1 MKQIR
6 SLSLIIAWLVLG
18 VLFPWLVMGPLG
30 PRLESWW
37 AWGAA
42 HLPAMIQ
49 RWLQPGWMHLAVF
62 AALLLPGG
70 WLLKIAWPRLGWGMT
85 WLLSALFFGLVY
97 KAACF
102 LPDISSYPFSLSWSE
117 ASRYYYGSLYLS
129 EKVYGQPAALSIL
142 HPSRY
147 LLQAIPFLVNDSP
160 LWLHRAWQV
169 LLWLVS
175 SGLSGWLIARRAATH
190 QSGLVR
196 LALAMGAILFL
207 FQGPVYYHL
216 LVVVILVLWGFHR
229 AHPWRTLA
237 VVLLASL
244 WAGISRVNWLP
255 VPGMLA
261 AALYFVEVP
270 YRSDDFSRYNA
281 NKRLKSLLQGVT
293 RYLLPPAAW
302 TMLGSLAGWGSQ
314 RAYQALSGNPAAYF
328 GSSFSSDL
336 LWYRLLPN
344 PTYPLGILPSA
355 LLVSL
360 PVLGLMALRLLPAW
374 RSIHPLRL
382 LGLGS
387 ILGVLFAGGVVVSV
401 KIGGGSNLH
410 NLDAYLVLLLVIGG
424 YVWFGISAEGETTN
438 QGIGDKGQG
447 AGDMS
452 QGRKDRDLWKWGRR
466 MSPWMVGLA
475 AAVPLIFTLSA
486 GGIWPQRDTQAAQAD
501 LGTLRLAA
509 QQAVMNGG
517 KVLMI
522 NQRHLL
528 AFGELPGVP
537 LEADYE
543 LVFLMEMAMA
553 GNTDYLE
560 TFHADLENHRFDLII
575 AEPLAV
581 QYQGRARSFGEEN
594 DAWVNQ
600 VSTPVLCHYQP
611 LAALQTAGVVLY
623 VPGPG
628 TCP

>member
-1 MKQIR
+1 MKIIK
-6 SLSLIIAWLVLG
+6 SLSLVIAWLALG

-30 PRLESWW
+30 SELEGLW

-42 HLPAMIQ
+42 HLPGFIQ
-49 RWLQPGWMHLAVF
+49 RWLQPGWMHIFLL
-62 AALLLPGG
+62 AALLIPGG
-70 WLLKIAWPRLGWGMT
+70 WLLKKAWPRLENGMA
-85 WLLSALFFGLVY
+85 WLLSALLYGLVY

-117 ASRYYYGSLYLS
+117 ASRYYYASLYLS

-147 LLQAIPFLVNDSP
+147 LLQAIPFLIDGSP

-175 SGLSGWLIARRAATH
+175 SGLSGWMVARRAAAH
-190 QSGLVR
+190 QPAPVQ
-196 LALAMGAILFL
+196 LAVAIGAILFL

-216 LVVVILVLWGFHR
+216 LVMVILVLWGFHR
-229 AHPWRTLA
+229 QHLWRSLA

-255 VPGMLA
+255 VPGLLA
-261 AALYFVEVP
+261 AALYFLEVP
-270 YRSDDFSRYNA
+270 YRSNDFNRSQTNQ
-281 NKRLKSLLQGVT
+281 RLKSLLQGFT

-302 TMLGSLAGWGSQ
+302 TILGSLTAWGSQ
-314 RAYQALSGNPAAYF
+314 QVYQAISGNPAEYF
-328 GSSFSSDL
+328 GSSFTSDL

-360 PVLGLMALRLLPAW
+360 PVMGLMALRLLPAW
-374 RSIHPLRL
+374 RSLHPLRL
-382 LGLGS
+382 LGLGA

-410 NLDAYLVLLLVIGG
+410 NLDAYLVLLLVIGC
-424 YVWFGISAEGETTN
+424 YVWFGVAAEAESTG
-438 QGIGDKGQG
+438 QGLRDKGKG
-447 AGDMS
+447 T
-452 QGRKDRDLWKWGRR
+452 WGRWL
-466 MSPWMVGLA
+466 SPWLVGLT
-475 AAVPLIFTLSA
+475 AAVPLIFALSA
-486 GGIWPQRDTQAAQAD
+486 GGVWPRRDAQAAQAD
-501 LGTLRLAA
+501 LATLRQAA

-517 KVLMI
+517 RVLLI

-528 AFGELPGVP
+528 TFGEIRGVP

-553 GNTDYLE
+553 GNSAYLE
-560 TFHADLENHRFDLII
+560 AFHADLENHRFDLII

-581 QYQGRARSFGEEN
+581 AYQGRARGFGEEN
-594 DAWVNQ
+594 DAWVSQ
-600 VSTPVLCHYQP
+600 VSVPVLCHYQP

-623 VPGPG
+623 VPSPD

>member
-1 MKQIR
+1 MRLAAARQFMKRARTIF
-6 SLSLIIAWLVLG
+6 LSIAWFAMGL
-18 VLFPWLVMGPLG
+18 LFSWLVMGSSG

-37 AWGAA
+37 AWGAS
-42 HLPAMIQ
+42 HLPGLIQ
-49 RWLQPGWMHLAVF
+49 RWLQPGWMHLFLF
-62 AALLLPGG
+62 AMILLPGG
-70 WLLKIAWPRLGWGMT
+70 WLLKMAWPRLGRGMA
-85 WLLSALFFGLVY
+85 WLLSALGYGLAY

-117 ASRYYYGSLYLS
+117 ASRFYYASLYLS
-129 EKVYGQPAALSIL
+129 EKMYGLPSALSIL

-147 LLQAIPFLVNDSP
+147 LLQAVPFLITDSP

-169 LLWLVS
+169 LLWLAT
-175 SGLSGWLIARRAATH
+175 SGLTGWLVARRAARSQH
-190 QSGLVR
+190 WVVR
-196 LALAMGAILFL
+196 LALAIGAILFL

-216 LVVVILVLWGFHR
+216 LVMVILVLWGFNQH
-229 AHPWRTLA
+229 HPWRTLV

-261 AALYFVEVP
+261 AAMYFLEVP
-270 YRSDDFSRYNA
+270 
-281 NKRLKSLLQGVT
+281 
-293 RYLLPPAAW
+293 
-302 TMLGSLAGWGSQ
+302 
-314 RAYQALSGNPAAYF
+314 YF

-360 PVLGLMALRLLPAW
+360 PVWGLMALRLIPSW
-374 RSIHPLRL
+374 RSVHPLRL
-382 LGLGS
+382 LGLGT

-410 NLDAYLVLLLVIGG
+410 NLDAYLVLLLVVGSYG
-424 YVWFGISAEGETTN
+424 WFGAATEVESIS
-438 QGIGDKGQG
+438 QGIGDKGKG
-447 AGDMS
+447 KRGP
-452 QGRKDRDLWKWGRR
+452 RL
-466 MSPWMVGLA
+466 SPWLVGFA
-475 AAVPLIFTLSA
+475 AMVPLIFALSA
-486 GGIWPQRDTQAAQAD
+486 GGVWPQRDVQAAEAD
-501 LGTLRLAA
+501 LATLRQAA

-517 KVLMI
+517 RVLLI

-528 AFGELPGVP
+528 TFGELPGVP

-553 GNTDYLE
+553 GNPDYLDA
-560 TFHADLENHRFDLII
+560 FHADLQSHRFDLII

-581 QYQGRARSFGEEN
+581 QYQGSARSFGEEN
-594 DAWVNQ
+594 DAWVSQ
-600 VSTPVLCHYQP
+600 VSAPVLCHYQP
-611 LAALQTAGVVLY
+611 YAALQTAGVVLY
-623 VPGPG
+623 VPTPD

>member
-1 MKQIR
+1 MRLAAARQFMKRARTIF
-6 SLSLIIAWLVLG
+6 LSIAWFAMGL
-18 VLFPWLVMGPLG
+18 LFSWLVMGSSG

-37 AWGAA
+37 AWGAS
-42 HLPAMIQ
+42 HLPGLIQ
-49 RWLQPGWMHLAVF
+49 RWLQPGWMHLFLF
-62 AALLLPGG
+62 AMILLPGG
-70 WLLKIAWPRLGWGMT
+70 WLLKMAWPRLGRGMA
-85 WLLSALFFGLVY
+85 WLLSALGYGLAY

-117 ASRYYYGSLYLS
+117 ASRFYYASLYLS
-129 EKVYGQPAALSIL
+129 EKMYGLPSALSIL

-147 LLQAIPFLVNDSP
+147 LLQAVPFLITDSP

-169 LLWLVS
+169 LLWLVT
-175 SGLSGWLIARRAATH
+175 SGLTGWLVARRAARSQH
-190 QSGLVR
+190 WVVR
-196 LALAMGAILFL
+196 LALAIGAILFL

-216 LVVVILVLWGFHR
+216 LVMVILVLWGFNQH
-229 AHPWRTLA
+229 HPWRTLV

-261 AALYFVEVP
+261 AAMYFLEVP
-270 YRSDDFSRYNA
+270 YQRNDLRHLET
-281 NKRLKSLLQGVT
+281 NKRPKSLLQGFIH
-293 RYLLPPAAW
+293 YLLPPAAW
-302 TMLGSLAGWGSQ
+302 TILGSLAGWGSQ
-314 RAYQALSGNPAAYF
+314 QAYQVISGNPAAYF

-360 PVLGLMALRLLPAW
+360 PVWGLMALRLIPSW
-374 RSIHPLRL
+374 RSVHPLRL
-382 LGLGS
+382 LGLGT

-410 NLDAYLVLLLVIGG
+410 NLDAYLVLLLVVGSYG
-424 YVWFGISAEGETTN
+424 WFGAATEVESIS
-438 QGIGDKGQG
+438 QGIGDKGKG
-447 AGDMS
+447 KRGP
-452 QGRKDRDLWKWGRR
+452 RL
-466 MSPWMVGLA
+466 SPWLVGFA
-475 AAVPLIFTLSA
+475 AMVPLIFALSA
-486 GGIWPQRDTQAAQAD
+486 GGVWPQRDVQAAEAD
-501 LGTLRLAA
+501 LATLRQAA

-517 KVLMI
+517 RVLLI

-528 AFGELPGVP
+528 TFGELPGVP

-553 GNTDYLE
+553 GNPDYLDA
-560 TFHADLENHRFDLII
+560 FQADLQSHRFDLII

-581 QYQGRARSFGEEN
+581 QYQGSARSFGEEN
-594 DAWVNQ
+594 DAWVSQ
-600 VSTPVLCHYQP
+600 VSAPVLCHYQP
-611 LAALQTAGVVLY
+611 YAALQTAGVVLY
-623 VPGPG
+623 VPTPD

>member
-1 MKQIR
+1 MKSVKPFI
-6 SLSLIIAWLVLG
+6 LIITWLAMGFLIPWLVLG
-18 VLFPWLVMGPLG
+18 PYG

-42 HLPAMIQ
+42 HLPGLIQ
-49 RWLQPGWMHLAVF
+49 RWLQPGWMHLFIFAVI
-62 AALLLPGG
+62 LLPGG
-70 WLLKIAWPRLGWGMT
+70 WLLKTAWPRLGRGMA
-85 WLLSALFFGLVY
+85 WLLSALGYGLAY

-117 ASRYYYGSLYLS
+117 ASRFYYASLYLS
-129 EKVYGQPAALSIL
+129 EKVYGLPSALSIL

-147 LLQAIPFLVNDSP
+147 LLQAAPFLITDSP

-169 LLWLVS
+169 LLWLVT
-175 SGLSGWLIARRAATH
+175 SGLTGWLVARRAARSQTK
-190 QSGLVR
+190 LVR

-216 LVVVILVLWGFHR
+216 LVMVILVLWGFNR
-229 AHPWRTLA
+229 QHPWRTLA

-261 AALYFVEVP
+261 AAMYFLEVP
-270 YRSDDFSRYNA
+270 YSKSSDFGRVRA
-281 NKRLKSLLQGVT
+281 TRRLKSLLQGYAG
-293 RYLLPPAAW
+293 YLLPPAAW
-302 TMLGSLAGWGSQ
+302 TILGSLAGWGSQ
-314 RAYQALSGNPAAYF
+314 QAYQAASGNPAAYF

-360 PVLGLMALRLLPAW
+360 PGLGLMALRLIPTW
-374 RSIHPLRL
+374 RSYHPLRL
-382 LGLGS
+382 LGMGA

-410 NLDAYLVLLLVIGG
+410 NLDAYLVILLVIGS
-424 YVWFGISAEGETTN
+424 YVWFGFSMEAGSAT
-438 QGIGDKGQG
+438 QGIGDKGKG
-447 AGDMS
+447 
-452 QGRKDRDLWKWGRR
+452 KWGTR
-466 MSPWMVGLA
+466 MGPWLVGIA
-475 AAVPLIFTLSA
+475 AAVPLIFALSA
-486 GGIWPQRDTQAAQAD
+486 GGVWPQRDVQAAEAD
-501 LGTLRLAA
+501 LATLRQAA
-509 QQAVMNGG
+509 QQAVRNGG
-517 KVLMI
+517 KVLLI
-522 NQRHLL
+522 NQRHLIT
-528 AFGELPGVP
+528 FGELPGVP

-553 GNTDYLE
+553 GNPDYLDA
-560 TFHADLENHRFDLII
+560 FHADLQSHRFDLII
-575 AEPLAV
+575 SEPLTE
-581 QYQGRARSFGEEN
+581 QYQGSARSFGEEN
-594 DAWVNQ
+594 DAWVSQ
-600 VSTPVLCHYQP
+600 VSAPVLCHYQP
-611 LAALQTAGVVLY
+611 YAALQTAGVVLY
-623 VPGPG
+623 VPTPD